1 MKPDH
6 AEAIHKEVENQ
17 IANKDKSNPD
27 PVGRE
32 ENCPLETGED
42 ELTEQ
47 HDVQDQ
53 EIKGIGN
60 PIIRFLEPFQFW
72 KKKDHTMVELE
83 VTSPKSV
90 DEIQIEEGMVK
101 PEEEP
106 LRHGY
111 GKQCL
116 ILFKVFVNSF
126 GLIFLAE
133 WGDRSQLATI
143 VLASVNDVTGIIL
156 GSVVGHTLCT
166 SLAVLAGAL
175 IAKKISV
182 RAITVIGGCVFVG
195 FAIATI
201 IFGFEDPIT
210 SQASSINEIAQ

>member
-6 AEAIHKEVENQ
+6 AEAIHKEVEKQ
-17 IANKDKSNPD
+17 IDNKDKTNPD
-27 PVGRE
+27 QVGRE

-47 HDVQDQ
+47 PVQDQ
-53 EIKGIGN
+53 PEMKEEPHLMSKFIKSV
-60 PIIRFLEPFQFW
+60 QFW
-72 KKKDHTMVELE
+72 KKKDHKMVQRE
-83 VTSPKSV
+83 VTSRKSV

-106 LRHGY
+106 VRHGL

-116 ILFKVFVNSF
+116 IIFKIFVNSF

-143 VLASVNDVTGIIL
+143 VLASVNDVGGIIL
-156 GSVVGHTLCT
+156 GSVAGHTLCT

-175 IAKKISV
+175 VAKKISV
-182 RAITVIGGCVFVG
+182 RAITVIGGCVFIG

-210 SQASSINEIAQ
+210 TQASSLNEVT